1 MAVNIDFDLSM
12 VGDEA
17 EDIKRCLSLLLATP
31 LGSMPGARAFGMD
44 PSILD
49 YPEPAAKALLAAE
62 IVRQINNYEPR
73 AAVSNIAWTTDIN
86 GALAAKVAIK
96 HV

>member
-1 MAVNIDFDLSM
+1 MAVNIDLDLSM

-17 EDIKRCLSLLLATP
+17 EDIKQCLGLLFATP

-49 YPEPAAKALLAAE
+49 YPEPTAKALFAAE

-73 AAVSNIAWTTDIN
+73 VTVSSIKWTTDVN

>member
-1 MAVNIDFDLSM
+1 MALNIDFDLSM

-17 EDIKRCLSLLLATP
+17 EDIKQCLSLLFATP

-73 AAVSNIAWTTDIN
+73 VTVSNIEWTADIN
-86 GALAAKVAIK
+86 GELAAKVAIK

>member
-1 MAVNIDFDLSM
+1 MAVNIDFDLSAA
-12 VGDEA
+12 GDEA
-17 EDIKRCLSLLLATP
+17 EDINRCLGLLFATP

-73 AAVSNIAWTTDIN
+73 VTVSNIAWRTDPN
-86 GALAAKVAIK
+86 GELAAKVAIK